1 MIDRRSPLPL
11 WAQLLDD
18 LRNRLQSGEFAT
30 RFPTET
36 ELVATYGV
44 SRQTVRDAV
53 RRLQGEGLLDRK
65 RGRGTFVR
73 KATVEQ
79 PMGAL
84 YSLFRSIEDQGFEQ
98 RSIVRKLREGT
109 DAEAAAILQLPE
121 RAKLV
126 YLERIR
132 LADGTPIALDGSW
145 LPATIAQPL
154 LDVDFTHTAL
164 YSELAEAC
172 GVNPNRGWER
182 VTPAI
187 PTAEERRILEIGPE
201 QAVFAIERFTMCGD
215 QPLEWRHSIVRGDL
229 YAFVARWDGAHL
241 DSRME
246 PNAVTAG

>member
-11 WAQLLDD
+11 WAQLLED
-18 LRNRLQSGEFAT
+18 LRERLQAGEFT
-30 RFPTET
+30 NRFPTDS
-36 ELVATYGV
+36 ELVQTYGV

-53 RRLQGEGLLDRK
+53 RRLQGEGLLERQ

-98 RSIVRKLREGT
+98 RSVVRKLEERT
-109 DAEAAAILQLPE
+109 DRDAAEVLGLPA
-121 RAKLV
+121 RARLV
-126 YLERIR
+126 YLERVR
-132 LADGTPIALDGSW
+132 LANGVPIALDGSW
-145 LPATIAQPL
+145 LPSATARPL

-164 YSELAEAC
+164 YIQLAEKC
-172 GVNPNRGWER
+172 GVHPSRGWER

-187 PTAEERRILEIGPE
+187 PSPAERRSLEIGPR
-201 QAVFAIERFTMCGD
+201 QAVFAIERFTLAGD

-229 YAFVARWDGAHL
+229 YAFVARWEGAHVN
-241 DSRME
+241 SGME
-246 PNAVTAG
+246 PHAAR